1 MARSDQEVRRCIE
14 SERQGEAATIP
25 SPRRSV
31 TRGRQWIGNELRQKQ
46 IKCKRQNAKQRIE
59 FEECEH
65 AIKRTNK
72 GVELLSRRQKKKKA
86 RKRDAPNG
94 QGLNDEKT
102 KKIQL
107 QRAKHR
113 IQSAAQRE
121 ARSEVPEGHW
131 RLQQMHQL
139 SIKLN
144 DERQGGSKRASS
156 EVACHESSTN
166 GLT

>member
-1 MARSDQEVRRCIE
+1 MGLQRERERRCIE
-14 SERQGEAATIP
+14 SERQEEAATTP

-31 TRGRQWIGNELRQKQ
+31 TRGRLELATNCGKNN
-46 IKCKRQNAKQRIE
+46 KNAKGKLQSNE
-59 FEECEH
+59 FEESNCEP
-65 AIKRTNK
+65 ASKRSNK
-72 GVELLSRRQKKKKA
+72 GVELLSQRQIKT
-86 RKRDAPNG
+86 RKRDAPNW

-139 SIKLN
+139 RIKLN
-144 DERQGGSKRASS
+144 DERQGGSKRAAS
-156 EVACHESSTN
+156 EVACHERSTKS
-166 GLT
+166 LT